1 MLDRDFYPEILSSD
15 DVKLLHDAVRRL
27 VESEKE
33 RAIMHDPESLAKIV
47 LRLYRNG
54 LTEPGKLMSLASL
67 VAARQAEQKAA
78 D

>member
-15 DVKLLHDAVRRL
+15 DVKLLHDAVRNL